1 VDPRQVRQ
9 VGPYPVRRLHAE
21 GGQAWIFEVDDPKFG
36 VRRALKALKPHSGP
50 AGSFERFRREA
61 QALAAL
67 SHPNLVT
74 PFDFGR
80 DEATGWFYYT
90 MAFVDGQSLAG
101 RLAGGAT
108 LSLPEL
114 RAVFVPVLDALCAVH
129 AAGFVHRDIK
139 PSNILVSSQG
149 NAWLADLGI
158 MIGGSEDAA
167 AERTQT
173 GVALGSALY
182 MSPEQARGRREEIGP
197 ATDVFSL
204 GLVIFEALAG
214 RTPYHGTE
222 ADGRS
227 GAEILMYLGTRLY
240 RGQELELPLPD
251 TVPAPLQ
258 RFVRKACRLAAGDRF
273 ADAAEMRE
281 AFAAALDEA
290 EGRSPRADA
299 APRWLRPLHSR
310 RGRLALGALA
320 LGLAIAAGWLAVRT
334 WTAPGRAAALLERGS
349 ELQGEVAKL
358 LGEARI
364 DDSQLDIEL
373 RVAERGARFEL
384 DAARAYQ
391 SDGLDEAAVARAE
404 RALLRFEDVCGRLVL
419 ELQAR
424 VLARTAALEARSAG
438 FEGELPEALRA
449 SRLVPDRFADVS
461 KRIAGLRETP
471 AGASA
476 CERARAQLAHLA
488 AIPAI
493 EAAQGQLEKALD
505 PKLADGV
512 RKLHE
517 RALEARGR
525 ALAKPAEHRM
535 ARVRIEAGERA
546 LARGEREQR
555 AGALFAAVKSFDE
568 ARDAFAELPAMQ
580 PALAAKL
587 AYEARE
593 REARERRATGL
604 RTASRVYDFA
614 ERLLVEGRYAEAERE
629 YRSALS
635 LLEAALRGPG
645 GPGDGVN

>member
-1 VDPRQVRQ
+1 VDPSRVRQ

-36 VRRALKALKPHSGP
+36 VRRALKALKPQGGP

-61 QALAAL
+61 QALASL

-90 MAFVDGQSLAG
+90 MAFVEGQSLAG
-101 RLAGGAT
+101 RLTAGAT
-108 LSLPEL
+108 LDLAEL

-158 MIGGSEDAA
+158 MIGGEEEA

-204 GLVIFEALAG
+204 GLVIYQALSGKA
-214 RTPYHGTE
+214 PYEGTE

-251 TVPAPLQ
+251 SVPGPLQ
-258 RFVRKACRLAAGDRF
+258 RFVRKACRLSAADRY
-273 ADAAEMRE
+273 ANAREMRE

-290 EGRSPRADA
+290 EGRGAP
-299 APRWLRPLHSR
+299 APRSRWLAPLYTR
-310 RGRLALGALA
+310 NGRLALAALA
-320 LGLAIAAGWLAVRT
+320 LAAALAAAWLALRT
-334 WTAPGRAAALLERGS
+334 WTAPGRAAAALERAS
-349 ELQGEVAKL
+349 ELQEEVAAL

-373 RVAERGARFEL
+373 RLAERGARFEL
-384 DAARAYQ
+384 DAARAYR
-391 SDGLDEAAVARAE
+391 SDGLDEAALTRAD
-404 RALLRFEDVCGRLVL
+404 RALLRFEDLCGRLVL

-424 VLARTAALEARSAG
+424 ALAGAAALEERSQG
-438 FEGELPEALRA
+438 FERGLPEELRA
-449 SRLVPDRFADVS
+449 SKLLPQRFAEMS
-461 KRIAGLRETP
+461 GRIAELREAST
-471 AGASA
+471 GSA
-476 CERARAQLAHLA
+476 CERARGQLARLA
-488 AIPAI
+488 SVPAI
-493 EAAQGQLEKALD
+493 EAAQGELEKALD
-505 PKLADGV
+505 PKIAGGV
-512 RKLHE
+512 RSL
-517 RALEARGR
+517 RDAAVDARGR
-525 ALAKPAEHRM
+525 ALANPALHRR
-535 ARVRIEAGERA
+535 ARVRIEDGERA

-555 AGALFAAVKSFDE
+555 AGNLFAAAKSFAE
-568 ARDAFAELPAMQ
+568 ARAAFAEVPAME

-587 AYEARE
+587 AYESRE
-593 REARERRATGL
+593 REVREAGAGSL
-604 RTASRVYDFA
+604 RSAGRVYDFA
-614 ERLLVEGRYAEAERE
+614 ERLLIEGRYAEAERE
-629 YRSALS
+629 YRSALA
-635 LLEAALRGPG
+635 LLEATRRPG
-645 GPGDGVN
+645 AEPAP

>member
-1 VDPRQVRQ
+1 VDPSHVRQ

-36 VRRALKALKPHSGP
+36 VRRALKALKPHGGP

-61 QALAAL
+61 QSLASL

-90 MAFVDGQSLAG
+90 MAFVEGQSLAG

-108 LSLPEL
+108 LDLAEL

-158 MIGGSEDAA
+158 MIGGEGEDA

-204 GLVIFEALAG
+204 GLVIYEALAG

-251 TVPAPLQ
+251 AVPAPLQ
-258 RFVRKACRLAAGDRF
+258 RFVRKACRLAASDRF
-273 ADAAEMRE
+273 ADAREMRA

-290 EGRSPRADA
+290 EGRSPQVGA
-299 APRWLRPLHSR
+299 APRWLRPLR
-310 RGRLALGALA
+310 TRNGRLALGALA
-320 LGLAIAAGWLAVRT
+320 LGLALAAAWLAVRT
-334 WTAPGRAAALLERGS
+334 WTAPGRATAALAHAS
-349 ELQGEVAKL
+349 ELQTDVTAL

-364 DDSQLDIEL
+364 ADSQLDIEL

-391 SDGLDEAAVARAE
+391 SDGLDEAALARAE
-404 RALLRFEDVCGRLVL
+404 RALLRFEDLCGRLVL

-424 VLARTAALEARSAG
+424 ALAGAAALEARSQG
-438 FEGELPEALRA
+438 FERGLPEALRA
-449 SRLVPDRFADVS
+449 SRLLPERFAELT
-461 KRIAGLRETP
+461 KRIAGLREAP
-471 AGASA
+471 AGTA
-476 CERARAQLAHLA
+476 CERAHAQLAHVA
-488 AIPAI
+488 ALPAI
-493 EAAQGQLEKALD
+493 ETAQGELEKALD
-505 PKLADGV
+505 PKLSGGLRTLREEAI
-512 RKLHE
+512 
-517 RALEARGR
+517 AARGR
-525 ALAKPAEHRM
+525 ALANPSSHRR
-535 ARVRIEAGERA
+535 ARVRIEAGEQA
-546 LARGEREQR
+546 LARGDREQR
-555 AGALFAAVKSFDE
+555 AGNLFAAAKSFAE
-568 ARDAFAELPAMQ
+568 ARDVFAEIPAMQ

-587 AYEARE
+587 AYETRE
-593 REARERRATGL
+593 REARDAGATNL
-604 RTASRVYDFA
+604 RSAGRVYDFA
-614 ERLLVEGRYAEAERE
+614 ERLLIEGRYAEAKRE
-629 YRSALS
+629 YESALA
-635 LLEAALRGPG
+635 LLEAALR
-645 GPGDGVN
+645 